1 MDNTQL
7 IQDVHDGEESAVKAW
22 DLLHAQLVEIN
33 RCMEEIQP
41 LVEMEN
47 KLNK

>member
-1 MDNTQL
+1 MNNTELVQN
-7 IQDVHDGEESAVKAW
+7 VHDGEESAVKAW

-41 LVEMEN
+41 LVELE
-47 KLNK
+47 KKG